1 MATKTA
7 QIKTA
12 LVGYGNAG
20 KTFHAPQIDAA
31 PSLDLAA
38 IVSSRPDAVHAQWP
52 DVAVVGDFDTL
63 LADPSIELVVI
74 ATPNQLHAPQAI
86 AALKAGKH
94 VVVDKPFA
102 VDAPEAQTMIDAA
115 QASGKVCVAF
125 QNRRWDSHVQT
136 FKRFLDEGRLGDV
149 AEVFLRYDRLR
160 PVVPGR
166 WRDQALPGSGMLYDL
181 GTHLIDQAIFFFGKP
196 DWIMAD
202 VFAQRPGAMV
212 PDYFNLI
219 LAYGRTR
226 VMVHSCMVDAVP
238 GAVIEAQGTKGA
250 FIKYGQDTQEA
261 ALMAGERPGD
271 PGFGVDPS
279 KATFTPAD
287 GLEIGAP
294 EQVTCAPGNYV
305 GYYEAVAAAI
315 RGEVPSPVPLADSLL
330 VMRMVDLA
338 LQSAREGKRLAV

>member
-1 MATKTA
+1 MA
-7 QIKTA
+7 IKTA

-20 KTFHAPQIDAA
+20 KTFHSPLIDAA
-31 PSLDLAA
+31 PSLHLAA
-38 IVSSRPDAVHAQWP
+38 VASSRPEAVQADWP

-94 VVVDKPFA
+94 VVIDKPFA
-102 VDAPEAQTMIDAA
+102 VDAAEAQTIVDAA

-160 PVVPGR
+160 PVVPTR
-166 WRDQALPGSGMLYDL
+166 WRDQDLPGSGMLYDL
-181 GTHLIDQAIFFFGKP
+181 GTHLIDQAVFFFGKP

-202 VFAQRPGAMV
+202 AFAQRPGAMV
-212 PDYFNLI
+212 PDFFNVI

-226 VMVHSCMVDAVP
+226 VMVNSCMVAAVP
-238 GAVIEAQGTKGA
+238 GAVIEAQGTRGA

-261 ALMAGERPGD
+261 ALMAGGRPKD
-271 PGFGVDPS
+271 TGFGVDPS
-279 KATFTPAD
+279 QATFTPVD

-294 EQVTCAPGNYV
+294 DQVTCEPGNYV
-305 GYYEAVAAAI
+305 AYYEAVAAAI
-315 RGEVPSPVPLADSLL
+315 RGEAPTPVPLAQSVL
-330 VMRMVDLA
+330 VMRLVDLA
-338 LQSAREGKRLAV
+338 LQSARDGKQLQV